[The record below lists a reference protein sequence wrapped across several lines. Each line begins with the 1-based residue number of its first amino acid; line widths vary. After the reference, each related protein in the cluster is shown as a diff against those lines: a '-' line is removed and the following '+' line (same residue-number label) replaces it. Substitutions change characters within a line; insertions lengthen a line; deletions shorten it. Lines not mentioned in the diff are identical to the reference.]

1 MTQTE
6 APAPDRTRT
15 LPPPPPQTAAAPP
28 KQRRRPAM
36 MGLGIAMV
44 LVFALLGFFLAT
56 RGTAPKT
63 VLVTTTNISGG
74 QPLTEAQVTTTQ
86 ISGGEHAK
94 TIPRESIN
102 SIRGNIA
109 IGDIPAGTILS
120 PDMLAV
126 KTTPESGQTI
136 VGARVRP
143 GQLPAGGVRAGDA
156 VTVIIAA
163 PQQGDGG
170 SADETKPDSQTPT
183 GKAWSAEVVT
193 TGEPGDDGATTVD
206 LVLSTAAAREVG
218 VANGTGRLSLLLNSS
233 TSSRW

>member
-1 MTQTE
+1 MTQTA

-15 LPPPPPQTAAAPP
+15 VPPPQTATPSP

-44 LVFALLGFFLAT
+44 LIFALLGFFLAT

-63 VLVTTTNISGG
+63 VLVTTENISGG
-74 QPLTEAQVTTTQ
+74 QPLTETQVTTTQ

-94 TIPRESIN
+94 TISKESLN
-102 SIRGNIA
+102 SVEGNIA
-109 IGDIPAGTILS
+109 VGDIPAGTILS

-126 KTTPESGQTI
+126 KTTPDSGQTI

-170 SADETKPDSQTPT
+170 STDEAKPNSQTPT

-193 TGEPGDDGATTVD
+193 TGQPGDDGATTVD

-218 VANGTGRLSLLLNSS
+218 VANGTGRLTLLLNST
-233 TSSRW
+233 TSSSW